1 LPVDNQKIY
10 LKTLANQSG
19 EHPTSY
25 ILSMQEYDTFLFS
38 TYHFKIADLK
48 RKPLKAYQIH
58 VLKRLNPSEF
68 DLQSWR
74 EEGIYDDWLA
84 WFSKIRKITQN
95 GQFTLFDTHKSDEIH
110 PNH

>member
-1 LPVDNQKIY
+1 MPVENQKIY
-10 LKTLANQSG
+10 LKTLAQQSG

-38 TYHFKIADLK
+38 IYHFKIADLK

-74 EEGIYDDWLA
+74 EEGIYDDWLE
-84 WFSKIRKITQN
+84 WFSRIRKTPKD
-95 GQFTLFDTHKSDEIH
+95 GQLTIFDSNKSTESN
-110 PNH
+110 PNR